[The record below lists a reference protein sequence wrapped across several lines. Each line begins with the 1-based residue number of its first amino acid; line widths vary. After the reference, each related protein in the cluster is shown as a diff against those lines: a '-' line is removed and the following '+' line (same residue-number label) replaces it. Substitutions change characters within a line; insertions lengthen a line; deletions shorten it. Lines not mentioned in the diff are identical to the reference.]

1 MGTWNDRLY
10 HKIFNSTVIMMVI
23 VTASLGIGMMGYH
36 FLLGLS
42 WIDSFLN
49 AAMILTGMGPLDKAN
64 TNAGK
69 LFSGIYAMYSGIV
82 FLSAIAIFIYPIIQK
97 IGKKFE
103 HQHKQE

>member
-49 AAMILTGMGPLDKAN
+49 AAMILTGMGPLDEAN

-69 LFSGIYAMYSGIV
+69 LF
-82 FLSAIAIFIYPIIQK
+82 SAIAIFIYPIIQK